1 MTLMRSNGFPIRRP
15 WLSRQT
21 TARLPRRF
29 NFWASSWSCW
39 RCLGYGRPAGGPS
52 WYVPAFPASLANS
65 LCEWTIWNMQFQ
77 CSHLT
82 NLNYTSLVLRV
93 NSPST
98 RWPYCRCFFFL
109 CHCWLAICGCTPSG
123 SVWRKYQNT
132 LNYPRF
138 QWILIRF
145 SSVFPIRSAILG

>member
-1 MTLMRSNGFPIRRP
+1 MASQSGAHGFPGKPPPDFRGASTFEPRLGAVGGASAMAVLQAARHDMSQRFRQVWLIRCVNG
-15 WLSRQT
+15 QFGT
-21 TARLPRRF
+21 C
-29 NFWASSWSCW
+29 SS
-39 RCLGYGRPAGGPS
+39 
-52 WYVPAFPASLANS
+52 
-65 LCEWTIWNMQFQ
+65 Q